1 MKDRQPSISR
11 AWAERR
17 TDARRRR
24 VPAVRLL
31 LAAACLAAHAT
42 GPVGA
47 QPNAYVTNQAS
58 EDRVWVIDTATRG
71 VVDTVTLDDIPARV
85 AITPDGTFAYV
96 TIVVNE
102 DALMKSGQIFSSSV
116 VSSPA
121 FLGSYAKSQWA
132 EPFFSNRIAV
142 IETTENT
149 VVATVT
155 TEEAAPFGIAITPD
169 GATAWVSHLASAV
182 SVIDTATNTVAATVP
197 VEGELTDLAITPGG
211 AFAYLTNTSA
221 DLVVVI
227 DTATRS
233 VVASVPVDDAPS
245 GIAITPD
252 GEYAY
257 VANVRSDTVSVIS
270 VAANAVVATV
280 PVSGG
285 PASVAVTPDGEFA
298 YVTNQLN
305 GTVAVIETAG
315 NTVVGIVTVGD
326 TPIDVAIQPDG
337 AFAWVTNIFSDSVSV
352 IDTSLHALAET
363 VPAGLL
369 PEGIAIAPAA
379 IRQVAID
386 VRPGNDRNVINPR
399 SNGGIWV
406 AVLSEGGFDALD
418 VDPDSVR
425 FGPGEAPALR
435 SGVRDVDLD
444 GTSDLLLRFD
454 IAEAAIEC
462 GQADV
467 ALSGQTRNGRAIAGE
482 DAVQTV
488 GCSASVANVAGM
500 AIRRSGHGLLLAA
513 TAECRSRGRACGLSS
528 R

>member
-1 MKDRQPSISR
+1 MMDRQQFLPWARSHSERSCDSR
-11 AWAERR
+11 RPAGLTSRR
-17 TDARRRR
+17 
-24 VPAVRLL
+24 L
-31 LAAACLAAHAT
+31 LAAACVAAVANSS
-42 GPVGA
+42 VFA
-47 QPNAYVTNQAS
+47 EPNAYVTNQAS
-58 EDRVWVIDTATRG
+58 EDRVWVIDTATRA
-71 VVDTVTLDDIPARV
+71 VVDTVSVDDIPARV
-85 AITPDGTFAYV
+85 AVTPDGTIAYV
-96 TIVVNE
+96 TLVVNE
-102 DALMKSGQIFSSSV
+102 DALSGLIFSSSV
-116 VSSPA
+116 ISSPA
-121 FLGSYAKSQWA
+121 FLGSYAKSLSA
-132 EPFFSNRIAV
+132 DPFFSNQVAV
-142 IETTENT
+142 IETAENT

-155 TEEAAPFGIAITPD
+155 TEESAPFGVAITPD
-169 GATAWVSHLASAV
+169 GSAAWVSHLAGAV

-211 AFAYLTNTSA
+211 DFAYVTNTSA
-221 DLVVVI
+221 DVVVVI
-227 DTATRS
+227 DTATHS
-233 VVASVPVDDAPS
+233 VHASVPVDDAPS

-252 GEYAY
+252 GEHAY

-298 YVTNQLN
+298 YVANQLT

-315 NTVVGIVTVGD
+315 NTVVSSVDVGD

-337 AFAWVTNIFSDSVSV
+337 AFAWVTNIFSDNISV

-379 IRQVAID
+379 IQQVAID
-386 VRPGNDRNVINPR
+386 IRPGNDRNVINPR

-406 AVLSEGGFDALD
+406 AVLSDGGFDALD

-425 FGPGEAPALR
+425 FGPGKAPALR

-444 GTSDLLLRFD
+444 GTADLLLRFNV
-454 IAEAAIEC
+454 AEAAIEC
-462 GQADV
+462 GDTDV

-482 DAVQTV
+482 DTVQTV
-488 GCSASVANVAGM
+488 GCAARVANLAGSGS
-500 AIRRSGHGLLLAA
+500 RRSGHGLLQAA
-513 TAECRSRGRACGLSS
+513 AAECHSRGRGCGLSS